1 MCQAADMQMGSST
14 ETYTTAQLVRQP
26 IRFDATQNFVGKL
39 ESRLET
45 STLLMSII
53 PTSHP
58 AYPPVGVRS
67 GQLRTL
73 MDSMG
78 ESQPANFC
86 LRDFFKEDFRT
97 NLAEGLEGKQ
107 GYVYG

>member
-1 MCQAADMQMGSST
+1 MQMDSST

-26 IRFDATQNFVGKL
+26 IRFDATQNLPCKL

-45 STLLMSII
+45 FTLLMSII

-58 AYPPVGVRS
+58 ADPPVGVS
-67 GQLRTL
+67 GGQLRTL

-78 ESQPANFC
+78 ERRAN
-86 LRDFFKEDFRT
+86 RRT
-97 NLAEGLEGKQ
+97 FA
-107 GYVYG
+107 